1 MRNQVENRWTSIDEM
16 APAIKLLA
24 VVEAG
29 AVTGPA
35 KNLIEF
41 CRRARVRNPELH
53 DLPAVE
59 TSVATFHRGRDVITR
74 RFSGLRAGPAAQM
87 PNQFVAAA
95 CEAGI
100 VVDVIRERFPY
111 DPSVISE
118 LCSLVERRAPDIVQ
132 THSVKSHF
140 LMRLSGIWRE
150 RPWVA
155 FHHGYTTPDLKMRA
169 YNQLDRWSLRAPALV
184 ITVSQAFA
192 RQLKGAG
199 VQSDQIRVLHNSI
212 DTDRAKAAVKEESLA
227 LKASL
232 GIAHDER
239 VALSVGRLSHEKAHA
254 DLVSAI
260 GHLRRT
266 LPNIKVRLLIVG
278 DGPERGRI
286 EQTIA
291 ALRLQDQVNLVGQ
304 VSDVSLYYE
313 LADLF
318 VLPSLS
324 EGSPNV
330 LLEAM
335 AASLPIV
342 ATAVGGVPE
351 IVSHDESALLIAPR
365 DTRSMAESIARLLN
379 DAGHARSLAVNARAV
394 VAGRYS
400 PEARA
405 RALVEIYRQLA
416 HDAPRPSE
424 WRRRGA
430 IKQNHR
436 FTAQT

>member
-1 MRNQVENRWTSIDEM
+1 MENGRAAPGEM
-16 APAIKLLA
+16 ATAIKLLA

-41 CRRARVRNPELH
+41 CRRARIRNLEPH
-53 DLPAVE
+53 GLPAVE

-74 RFSGLRAGPAAQM
+74 RFSGVQAGLAAQM

-100 VVDVIRERFPY
+100 VVDVIGERFPY

-118 LCSLVERRAPDIVQ
+118 LRRLVEHHAPDIIQ

-140 LMRLSGIWRE
+140 LMRLSGLWRE

-155 FHHGYTTPDLKMRA
+155 FHHGYTTPNLKMRA

-184 ITVSQAFA
+184 ITVSEAFA
-192 RQLKGAG
+192 RQMKSAG
-199 VQSDQIRVLHNSI
+199 VQPGRIRVLHNSI
-212 DTDRAKAAVKEESLA
+212 DTDRAKAASKEAALA
-227 LKASL
+227 LRASL
-232 GIAHDER
+232 GIAQDER

-260 GHLRRT
+260 DYLRRI
-266 LPNIKVRLLIVG
+266 LPKIKARLLIVG
-278 DGPERGRI
+278 DGPERGRV
-286 EQTIA
+286 EHTVA
-291 ALRLQDQVNLVGQ
+291 ALGLRDQVKLVGQ
-304 VSDVSLYYE
+304 VSDVSPYYA

-365 DTRSMAESIARLLN
+365 DTRAMAEAIAGLLK
-379 DAGHARSLAVNARAV
+379 DAGRARSLAANARALA
-394 VAGRYS
+394 AGRYS
-400 PEARA
+400 PESRA
-405 RALVEIYRQLA
+405 RALLEIYRQLA
-416 HDAPRPSE
+416 RVALCPNE
-424 WRRRGA
+424 RRRRA
-430 IKQNHR
+430 AVK
-436 FTAQT
+436 